1 MKFYNQLTMIVPN
14 AWICN
19 LFAIHLCENV
29 MKNDDTLFVYLKPEK
44 DDSIGNIPGLNTL
57 YKEATTKLIFD
68 AYSPLAKSFVNGG
81 KH

>member
-1 MKFYNQLTMIVPN
+1 MIVPN

-29 MKNDDTLFVYLKPEK
+29 MKNNNTLFVYLNPEK
-44 DDSIGNIPGLNTL
+44 DDSIEDNPGLNTL
-57 YKEATTKLIFD
+57 YKELFPKLIFD
-68 AYSPLAKSFVNGG
+68 SLAQPFVNGG